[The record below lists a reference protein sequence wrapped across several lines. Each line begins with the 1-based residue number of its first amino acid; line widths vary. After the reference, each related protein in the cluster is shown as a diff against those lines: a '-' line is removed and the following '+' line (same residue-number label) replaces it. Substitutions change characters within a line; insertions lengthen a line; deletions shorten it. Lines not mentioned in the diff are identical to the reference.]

1 VILLVALPLQRDSC
15 SKWVNNIVWWGLI
28 KLRVYIVAD

>member
-1 VILLVALPLQRDSC
+1 MLVALPLQRGSC
-15 SKWVNNIVWWGLI
+15 SKWVYNNVWWGLI